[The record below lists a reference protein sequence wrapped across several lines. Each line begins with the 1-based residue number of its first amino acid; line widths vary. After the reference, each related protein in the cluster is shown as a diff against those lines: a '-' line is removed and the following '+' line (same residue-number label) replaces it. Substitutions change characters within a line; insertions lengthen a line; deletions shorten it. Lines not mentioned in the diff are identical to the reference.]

1 LEVCPTSNVQTDIST
16 TLADH
21 PIERLREAGVAL
33 GVNTDGRTL
42 SDVDLTGE
50 YGRLQGAFGWGPEE
64 LLAANLSAIGAAFAP
79 TEVKARVA
87 DRLRAAYAAAAGKA
101 AVASEAA
108 DSAAA
113 GGNP

>member
-1 LEVCPTSNVQTDIST
+1 MEICPTSNVQTDIAT
-16 TLADH
+16 TLGDH

-33 GVNTDGRTL
+33 GVSTDGRTL

-50 YGRLQGAFGWGPEE
+50 YGRLQEAFGWGPEE
-64 LLAANLSAIGAAFAP
+64 FLAANLNAIEASFAP
-79 TEVKARVA
+79 EEVKVRVA
-87 DRLRAAYAAAAGKA
+87 ARLRVAYAAATGQA